1 MAIDMY
7 SEKVTS
13 ATELIRKLTGGV
25 EWFSAFDRNTEETL
39 ELFVAAMDAVRAE
52 VLASLP
58 VNPEPSKVL

>member
-52 VLASLP
+52 VLASP
-58 VNPEPSKVL
+58 TTATTPSEVL